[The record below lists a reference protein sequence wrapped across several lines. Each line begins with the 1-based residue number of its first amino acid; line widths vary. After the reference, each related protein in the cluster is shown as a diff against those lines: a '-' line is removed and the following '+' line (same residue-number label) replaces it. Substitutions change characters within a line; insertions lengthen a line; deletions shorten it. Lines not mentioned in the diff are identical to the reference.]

1 MQTPTTSFERQWA
14 PRPWRGTLPAIL
26 LSALLW
32 LAGCTGLP
40 PRPPE
45 APTQALTAAAGTPL
59 GDVARASGIGGG
71 QSGLWPMPE
80 AWIALDARFEL
91 IRQATVSLDV
101 QYYHVANDS
110 VGRSLLRALR
120 DAGRRGVRVR
130 LLVDDLYTHDLDE
143 LLLGLAAT
151 PNVAVRL
158 FNPFPFGRRSST
170 LRSLAFLADF
180 QRLNQRMH
188 NKLMVADGTVAV
200 VGGRNLADEY
210 FFRHPEANFI
220 DFDMLLIGAVVPQL
234 NDLFDRYWNSTMV
247 YPARALGNA
256 STTAEDA
263 ERFERLTVHD
273 PPPPALRTP
282 DMFGHAPFGV
292 QLAGRRFA
300 FLPGTAEAVAD
311 QPGKAQPGTAA
322 APTVKDRFVQE
333 MGQARRRLTLYSPYF
348 IPGEQGVASL
358 RRASAR
364 GVDVRV
370 VTNSL
375 VASDEPLVTVGYAQY
390 RRDLLLA
397 GVRLFEVASD
407 RLKSDSRIGRM
418 LGSTAGRL
426 HAKMALIDD
435 EVALI
440 GSMNLDPRS
449 EHTNNEIGVIVRSP
463 EVVRRMAAVF
473 DTDRNVDYEVKL
485 DADRTGVTW
494 VTRSGEREVRAE
506 PEPDPGLWQRIKL
519 RLMWL
524 LVPEDLL

>member
-1 MQTPTTSFERQWA
+1 
-14 PRPWRGTLPAIL
+14 

-40 PRPPE
+40 ARPPE
-45 APTQALTAAAGTPL
+45 APAQALAAAAGTPL
-59 GDVARASGIGGG
+59 GDVARASGIGEG

-91 IRQATVSLDV
+91 IRQARVSVDV

-151 PNVAVRL
+151 PKVAVRL

-170 LRSLAFLADF
+170 LRSLAFLAEF

-220 DFDMLLIGAVVPQL
+220 DFDMLLVGAVVPQL

-256 STTAEDA
+256 SAAAEDA
-263 ERFERLTVHD
+263 ERFERLTAHD
-273 PPPPALRTP
+273 PPPTSAPHPGHVRPRALWR
-282 DMFGHAPFGV
+282 A
-292 QLAGRRFA
+292 AGRAPLRFPA
-300 FLPGTAEAVAD
+300 RHGRGRGRPPRQGAARHRRSAHREGPLPAGDGPGTAPPDALLAVLH
-311 QPGKAQPGTAA
+311 T
-322 APTVKDRFVQE
+322 
-333 MGQARRRLTLYSPYF
+333 RR
-348 IPGEQGVASL
+348 QGVASL

-397 GVRLFEVASD
+397 GVRLFEVASE
-407 RLKSDSRIGRM
+407 RLKRFAHRQDAGLNGR
-418 LGSTAGRL
+418 TAACQDG
-426 HAKMALIDD
+426 
-435 EVALI
+435 
-440 GSMNLDPRS
+440 P
-449 EHTNNEIGVIVRSP
+449 
-463 EVVRRMAAVF
+463 
-473 DTDRNVDYEVKL
+473 DR
-485 DADRTGVTW
+485 
-494 VTRSGEREVRAE
+494 
-506 PEPDPGLWQRIKL
+506 
-519 RLMWL
+519 
-524 LVPEDLL
+524 

>member
-1 MQTPTTSFERQWA
+1 M
-14 PRPWRGTLPAIL
+14 
-26 LSALLW
+26 SALLW
-32 LAGCTGLP
+32 LAGCAGLP
-40 PRPPE
+40 ARPPE
-45 APTQALTAAAGTPL
+45 APTVALAAADSPL
-59 GDVARASGIGGG
+59 GSVARASGLGAG

-91 IRQATVSLDV
+91 IRQATTSIDV
-101 QYYHVANDS
+101 QYYQVGDDS

-130 LLVDDLYTHDLDE
+130 LLVDDLYTRDLDD
-143 LLLGLAAT
+143 LLQGLAAT

-170 LRSLAFLADF
+170 LRSLAFLTDF

-188 NKLMVADGTVAV
+188 NKLLVADGSVAV

-210 FFRHPEANFI
+210 FLRHHEANFI
-220 DFDMLLIGAVVPQL
+220 DFDMLLVGTVVPQL
-234 NDLFDRYWNSTMV
+234 NGLFDRYWNSPMV
-247 YPARALGNA
+247 VPVQALA
-256 STTAEDA
+256 SASATPTENA
-263 ERFERLTVHD
+263 ERFERLTAKD
-273 PPPPALRTP
+273 LAPPALHDP
-282 DMFGHAPFGV
+282 DMFGDAPFGV
-292 QLAGRRFA
+292 QLASHRYA
-300 FLPGTAEAVAD
+300 LLPGQAEAVAD
-311 QPGKAQPGTAA
+311 QPGKAQAGADP
-322 APTVKDRFVQE
+322 APTVKDRFVRE
-333 MGQARRRLTLYSPYF
+333 MGQARRRLTLFSPYF

-358 RRASAR
+358 RRARER

-435 EVALI
+435 EVALV

-463 EVVRRMAAVF
+463 EVVRRMAAVYN
-473 DTDRNVDYEVKL
+473 TDRNVDYEVRL
-485 DADRTGVTW
+485 GDDRTSVVW
-494 VTRSGEREVRAE
+494 VSHTGEREERAE